1 MFAPLTI
8 QLLVACLFI
17 ILAGWAIDEIRTG
30 GRDLEA
36 VSPMDPNRMGDS
48 GASHWRDRY
57 IKFDGRGS
65 AAKSITP
72 AAQPPPHVIVARR
85 TWRE

>member
-30 GRDLEA
+30 GRDLDA
-36 VSPMDPNRMGDS
+36 ASPMVPNRIGRP
-48 GASHWRDRY
+48 GASQRRDLY
-57 IKFDGRGS
+57 IRFDERGS
-65 AAKSITP
+65 AAKSKTP
-72 AAQPPPHVIVARR
+72 LRMRRR
-85 TWRE
+85 T